1 MYSKFLFVGLGGSG
15 GKTLRFLKREIL
27 NWMREHDA
35 GSQIP
40 RAWQFLHID
49 TPTVADGNEI
59 DDLADPLSADEY
71 LGLIEAG
78 MEFRALQNM
87 LDGNE
92 PLWPEMRTWRVA
104 PAGLNQGIQRGAGQF
119 RAVGQTVAMA
129 YSLRIREQLDER
141 VRRITGGRADEDL
154 GDLFSR
160 ITGKPAGTSSH
171 MHIIVVSSLAGGTG
185 AGLLNLVCD
194 ILRGMETPAAD
205 GIFAVLYTPEVFQSL
220 GGARIGG
227 VYPNSLAAICEMLNG
242 YWWQGGDSNTLAIA
256 GPKQSPVLK
265 QAKLPFPQE
274 RSGPTYPFLVGRVG
288 AEGVDHGTPDR
299 LFEMAGRSLLSW
311 VTDAKVQGTFLAY
324 TAGNWASTALQ
335 QRQGDILVNVGEP
348 YEQGMPCFSALGFA
362 RLSVGTEYL
371 ERYACQ
377 RLVKSAL
384 TRLTRYHSDSPE
396 AQSVRREHD
405 TDDPD
410 LVLRELATNHLPAF
424 LRQARLT
431 EVGPDDNEIQ
441 DDLRPPEESEL
452 RAVFDREARDLCGL
466 DAKGQQEAEHWRSLI
481 FEAIEQAQHQ
491 YERNYREKLETSTQR
506 WIPAVSQRLT
516 ETVEGWIASH
526 GLLVTAEMCRMA
538 ASYLERDVHDD
549 LLNSDVAERQLW
561 ARNWQ
566 TSVNEALEGIRGRV
580 ANSDDRLTDALR
592 QGVDAASWTGD
603 ALVSE
608 RAAQLVREVAERVV
622 KPLEVALRRSHASA
636 EQDASHAV
644 SWVEGNEPPPD
655 SLRPPAGDFSLIDP
669 DDFPAIFQELVE
681 RSVGSSERSL
691 EQYDTLVRQLI
702 SGSFRQGAA
711 SGEGDEGLRCV
722 RIRHDWWPSPSTSIG
737 GSHAST
743 PLRVELAV
751 SIDELETRTRAW
763 LRRPGSGWERR
774 LNTTIRSFVGTG
786 DELSAPELD
795 EVQVAQNRARLINQ
809 FGAAVRAAA
818 PLINLDENLLGLV
831 HPNSAQD
838 TPLVHL
844 SAVPLASHP
853 IETELRAR
861 LVASG
866 IGDSALDEILSSD
879 ASISHVDITTSLA
892 APVSVLVAESLLR
905 PIAERWYQCD
915 TKQKRTDFWSRRRA
929 KPLDEFVPVPQA
941 LLRCMTRGWYTGR
954 MLGRIAP
961 AGESYA
967 IFSTK
972 RRGPVSFPPHFLS
985 DSRLNGEQDAVA
997 LVLEALALAYVEICL
1012 TGKLDSLAPY
1022 IELRDLGR
1030 SVSGGALYS
1039 YGDLAPVLRDWV
1051 QSGSP
1056 DNVVDADGALVDR
1069 YDSGHDTSTAA
1080 GRLEHLIAICRTTLD
1095 YYEDDFGR
1103 HLRSFEVDQHKLST
1117 APHWTGLWERHMS
1130 PALNDIIEAAEAQ
1143 LAAHSSG
1150 SSAPLM

>member
-35 GSQIP
+35 GTQIP

-49 TPTVADGNEI
+49 TPTVADGDEI
-59 DDLADPLSADEY
+59 NDVADRLSADEY
-71 LGLIEAG
+71 LGLIESG

-92 PLWPEMRTWRVA
+92 TIWPELRTWRVE
-104 PAGLNQGIQRGAGQF
+104 PAGLNVGVQLGAGQM
-119 RAVGQTVAMA
+119 RAVGQTVAMS
-129 YSLRIREQLDER
+129 YSRRIREQLTER
-141 VRRITGGRADEDL
+141 VRRITGARANEDL
-154 GDLFSR
+154 GELFSR
-160 ITGKPAGTSSH
+160 VTGKPAGTASH

-194 ILRGMETPAAD
+194 ILRGMDTPAAEN
-205 GIFAVLYTPEVFQSL
+205 IFAILYTPEVFQSL
-220 GGARIGG
+220 GGAALGG

-242 YWWQGGDSNTLAIA
+242 HWWQGSDTGTPSLT
-256 GPKQSPVLK
+256 GPKKSPVLE
-265 QAKLPFPQE
+265 QAGLPVPQE

-288 AEGVDHGTPDR
+288 AGGIDHGTPDR

-311 VTDAKVQGTFLAY
+311 VSDAEVQGTFLAY
-324 TAGNWASTALQ
+324 TAGNWANTALYQ
-335 QRQGDILVNVGEP
+335 HQGEILVNEGEP
-348 YEQGMPCFSALGFA
+348 YERGMPCFSALGFA

-396 AQSVRREHD
+396 AESVRRELD
-405 TDDPD
+405 SDDPD
-410 LVLRELATNHLPAF
+410 AVLRQLATNHLPSF

-452 RAVFDREARDLCGL
+452 RAEFGREARDLCGL
-466 DAKGQQEAEHWRSLI
+466 DVKGQQEAEHWRSLI
-481 FEAIEQAQHQ
+481 FEAIEQAQHH
-491 YERNYREKLETSTQR
+491 YERRYREKLEASTQA
-506 WIPAVSQRLT
+506 WIPAVSERLT
-516 ETVEGWIASH
+516 ETVERWIASH
-526 GLLVTAEMCRMA
+526 GLLVTAEMCHLA
-538 ASYLERDVHDD
+538 ASYLERDVYDD
-549 LLNSDVAERQLW
+549 LMDIDVAERQMW

-566 TSVNEALEGIRGRV
+566 TPANEALEGIRGRV
-580 ANSDDRLTDALR
+580 ANTDDRLADALR
-592 QGVDAASWTGD
+592 QGVDSASWTGD

-608 RAAQLVREVAERVV
+608 RAAQLVREVADRVV
-622 KPLEVALRRSHASA
+622 KPLEDALRRSHASA
-636 EQDASHAV
+636 EQDVSRVV

-655 SLRPPAGDFSLIDP
+655 NLRPPAGDFSLIDP

-681 RSVGSSERSL
+681 RDVGSSERSL
-691 EQYDTLVRQLI
+691 EQLDALIQQLI
-702 SGSFRQGAA
+702 SGSFRQGAVP
-711 SGEGDEGLRCV
+711 GEDPEELRCV
-722 RIRHDWWPSPSTSIG
+722 QIRQDWWPSPSTSIG

-743 PLRVELAV
+743 PLRVKLAI
-751 SIDELETRTRAW
+751 SIEELEARTRAW
-763 LRRPGSGWERR
+763 LRRPGSAWERR
-774 LNTTIRSFVGTG
+774 LSTTIRSFVGSG

-795 EVQVAQNRARLINQ
+795 EVETGRNRSRLLNQ
-809 FGAAVRAAA
+809 LGAAVDAAA

-831 HPNSAQD
+831 HPNSVQD
-838 TPLVHL
+838 TPRVHL

-853 IETELRAR
+853 IEAELTAR

-866 IGDSALDEILSSD
+866 IGESAVNEILNSD
-879 ASISHVDITTSLA
+879 ASISHVDITTSLS

-915 TKQKRTDFWSRRRA
+915 TPQLRANFWSRRRA

-961 AGESYA
+961 VGESYA
-967 IFSTK
+967 IFGTR
-972 RRGPVSFPPHFLS
+972 RRGPVNFPPHFLS
-985 DSRLNGEQDAVA
+985 DRRVNGEQDAVA
-997 LVLEALALAYVEICL
+997 LVLEALALAYVEICRAG
-1012 TGKLDSLAPY
+1012 TLDSLVPY

-1030 SVSGGALYS
+1030 SVSDGALYS
-1039 YGDLAPVLRDWV
+1039 YGDLAPVLSDWV
-1051 QSGSP
+1051 QSGST
-1056 DNVVDADGALVDR
+1056 DNVVDADGALVTR
-1069 YDSGHDTSTAA
+1069 HDSGHDTSTAP

-1095 YYEDDFGR
+1095 HYEADFGR
-1103 HLRSFEVDQHKLST
+1103 HLRNFEVDQHKLST

-1143 LAAHSSG
+1143 LAAHTSG
-1150 SSAPLM
+1150 TSAPLM